1 MTETAA
7 ADIPSTELGIMSK
20 AMDERPVE
28 SRPDYVTY
36 VVVVHGIG
44 EQRKNECVIN
54 VVNRFAEARR
64 PPRAKDNRDVVTLGQ
79 ASGQTGPSKVPVTE
93 QPWVEFD
100 GIPASPDTPP
110 DQPFLGEPPRN
121 PGENLRFVDL
131 CWSDVMQDS
140 VEHVGQD
147 VDLWAKGLL
156 GRLLRKHEAAET
168 AAERARTQKET
179 QATENTAERAK
190 FQKKIQAAED
200 AKVPLWIRRVLYL
213 LADTLLLVRFAM
225 NFRFKEMKEL
235 VFVKFLGDVQLY
247 GEYSR
252 CRGRAVH
259 RFHEL
264 MARVE
269 AAHYARE
276 RKRSG
281 RPRDPRYVIIA
292 HSLGSIMSLD
302 ALLYASA
309 TSNVRRGLDGAW
321 KFPGYLRDDD
331 KKNEPTHEGR
341 FALLDTG
348 WVQRVRSFVTLGS
361 PIDKYLTIWWM
372 NYLYLLKCKGRFESR
387 EAPKIAHFNYCDE
400 LDPVGHRLD
409 VVRETPTY
417 KAVFKDEEDVVFNRY
432 AIPGAAHN
440 KYWTDQPLFRR
451 ILDRA
456 VDDVQECDAARPR
469 WFRRPAYWGLLFWLY
484 SLVPLLVVLGTYASL
499 SFAFQANGWRT
510 AALAA
515 AVFAFLVFFGRRL
528 IDLSIWWRQIQRHK
542 YKRFW
547 GAGLCTKEEQ
557 ERRRQAAT
565 AFRGAV
571 VVVPTVWTAQST
583 ATFQGLS
590 RGLADTMPDWSSLS
604 SVLAAGWPVRL
615 AEVGAVV
622 AVTIVAVALLVRR
635 RLPAAYRTAAV
646 DDGRLKAEAMLL
658 VAGWLLIGVMLALH
672 APQHLF
678 PTLAL
683 PAIWVNQL
691 ALFAAVATTVYAYRS
706 YRFFLVKHVLRQSP
720 QAITYSKYARP
731 VPAQET
737 PDGSSD
743 QSQTSQIG

>member
-1 MTETAA
+1 
-7 ADIPSTELGIMSK
+7 MSK
-20 AMDERPVE
+20 SMGEKRAE
-28 SRPDYVTY
+28 SPADSVTY

-44 EQRKNECVIN
+44 EQRKNECAIN

-64 PPRAKDNRDVVTLGQ
+64 GAKKDDKRDVLTLGR

-93 QPWVEFD
+93 QPWMEFD
-100 GIPASPDTPP
+100 GIPASPDSPP
-110 DQPFLGEPPRN
+110 DQPFLGEPATC
-121 PGENLRFVDL
+121 GQNLRFVDL
-131 CWSDVMQDS
+131 CWSDVTQDS

-179 QATENTAERAK
+179 QATENAAERAK
-190 FQKKIQAAED
+190 FQKEIQAAEN
-200 AKVPLWIRRVLYL
+200 AKVPLWLRRILYL
-213 LADTLLLVRFAM
+213 LADTLLMVRFAM

-252 CRGRAVH
+252 CRRRAVR

-269 AAHYARE
+269 AAHYTEE
-276 RKRSG
+276 RKRKG
-281 RPRDPRYVIIA
+281 KIRDPRYVFIA

-309 TSNVRRGLDGAW
+309 SWSVRLGHKRSW
-321 KFPGYLRDDD
+321 KFPGYARGGCNFTL
-331 KKNEPTHEGR
+331 P
-341 FALLDTG
+341 DTR
-348 WVQRVRSFVTLGS
+348 WINRVQSFVTLGS
-361 PIDKYLTIWWM
+361 PIDKYLTIWWT
-372 NYLYLLKCKGRFESR
+372 NYRYLLTSNLISAFGSLSGRFKSHKPR
-387 EAPKIAHFNYCDE
+387 KIDHFNYCDE

-409 VVRETPTY
+409 VVQRTCGY
-417 KAVFKDEEDVVFNRY
+417 NAVFRCREDVVFNRY
-432 AIPGAAHN
+432 SVPGVAHS
-440 KYWTDQPLFRR
+440 KYWADQCLFRR

-456 VDDVQECDAARPR
+456 VDGKKESVSERPQ
-469 WFRRPAYWGLLFWLY
+469 WFRRRVYWKLLFWLY
-484 SLVPLLVVLGTYASL
+484 SFVPLLVLLGTYSSL
-499 SFAFQANGWRT
+499 SLALQAEGWRT
-510 AALAA
+510 AATA
-515 AVFAFLVFFGRRL
+515 AVVFSFLGYFGRRL
-528 IDLSIWWRQIQRHK
+528 IDLSIWWRQVQRQK
-542 YKRFW
+542 CESFSDAGPRGDDDRTIRNRAAAAF
-547 GAGLCTKEEQ
+547 GALVV
-557 ERRRQAAT
+557 
-565 AFRGAV
+565 AV
-571 VVVPTVWTAQST
+571 PAIWAAQST

-590 RGLADTMPDWSSLS
+590 SELADHMPDWSSLS
-604 SVLAAGWPVRL
+604 SVVAAGWPGRL
-615 AEVGAVV
+615 ALIGAVF
-622 AVTIVAVALLVRR
+622 VAVALLVRR